1 MKPGTLRIVQHLQ
14 SHARFFFFMIEFF
27 YCRYL
32 YYLCSQ
38 NETDS
43 DNCKNT
49 NGSLRRVPDG
59 FAKLAE
65 P

>member
-1 MKPGTLRIVQHLQ
+1 MKL
-14 SHARFFFFMIEFF
+14 
-27 YCRYL
+27 YCKYL